1 VGEGRQMRHEYILA
15 SKTPCCCEEDVP
27 TRGDALLCLPLPRRA
42 MAASASAC
50 SRCGEEG
57 CAAAQLPALP
67 DDFGLTRG
75 SSSLR
80 PGSAG
85 AARPERCAPRLLPP
99 PWLQALQLKLRPFPS
114 AKIAF
119 LRLIRRGIS
128 SANRHCMPC
137 LIYIAFPCQNFFP
150 QSPNALQ
157 YKKKKK
163 KHQNKTNDRLFLN
176 TFSRVPPPSAHS
188 SLLAQVNK

>member
-1 VGEGRQMRHEYILA
+1 MGEGCQMQHEYILA

-27 TRGDALLCLPLPRRA
+27 TRGDAPLCLLLPRRA
-42 MAASASAC
+42 MVACAAAC
-50 SRCGEEG
+50 SRCREEG

-85 AARPERCAPRLLPP
+85 AARPERCAPCLLPP
-99 PWLQALQLKLRPFPS
+99 PWLQALQLTLRPFPS

-119 LRLIRRGIS
+119 LCLIRRGIS

-137 LIYIAFPCQNFFP
+137 LIYIAFPRQNFFHS
-150 QSPNALQ
+150 SPVLFN
-157 YKKKKK
+157 KKKQKK
-163 KHQNKTNDRLFLN
+163 KQQTKKTDRLFLN
-176 TFSRVPPPSAHS
+176 TLVGSHFLHSFLPSS
-188 SLLAQVNK
+188 TG